1 MYENVKRS
9 DSIQVKK
16 RVTWPARARFRH
28 LHGGTVMQKWVISLT
43 LLMLI
48 QAVSVVHVD
57 ASVEIIAKCGE
68 LSGYIYDHANA
79 KWDQDKIGGGSTV
92 IVKEEDQYD
101 IVFRDWT
108 GNLQSAKK
116 GGATI
121 VPANGRENTM
131 HIIAIYPGI
140 VTEVYSFDKDLSLL
154 TLHAE
159 RLFPFK
165 TSKTMAAKCS

>member
-1 MYENVKRS
+1 MR
-9 DSIQVKK
+9 
-16 RVTWPARARFRH
+16 
-28 LHGGTVMQKWVISLT
+28 KWFLSLM

-48 QAVSVVHVD
+48 QAVSIVHVD
-57 ASVEIIAKCGE
+57 ASVEIIAKCSE
-68 LSGYIYDHANA
+68 LSGYIYEHVKARW
-79 KWDQDKIGGGSTV
+79 KQDKIGGGSTF
-92 IVKEEDQYD
+92 IIEEDGQYD
-101 IVFRDWT
+101 VVFRDVT

-165 TSKTMAAKCS
+165 TSKTMAAECS

>member
-1 MYENVKRS
+1 MR
-9 DSIQVKK
+9 
-16 RVTWPARARFRH
+16 
-28 LHGGTVMQKWVISLT
+28 KWFLSLM

-48 QAVSVVHVD
+48 QAVSIVHVD

-68 LSGYIYDHANA
+68 LSGYIHEHPKARW
-79 KWDQDKIGGGSTV
+79 KQDRIGGGSTF
-92 IVKEEDQYD
+92 ITEEDGQYD
-101 IVFRDWT
+101 IVFRDVT
-108 GNLQSAKK
+108 GDLQSAKK

-121 VPANGRENTM
+121 VPANGKENTM

-140 VTEVYSFDKDLSLL
+140 VTEVYSFDKDMSLL

-165 TSKTMAAKCS
+165 TSKTMTAQCS